1 MRRVL
6 VLIVIAGCL
15 LAVGSK
21 EIRMGAGWE
30 QYGQSAGYTQQQWNN
45 LTQQQRDRIKAN
57 TGTNVGLV
65 GSLAGIQGSPGGVY
79 PATNVD
85 YPTIDAMFKEGP
97 AYQTAS
103 LVDDGSGGTGG
114 TGTYEAP
121 KVLAESPEWLAY
133 LNALGLEEEQ
143 FRSDIDR
150 TKGLY
155 GAEKDRQLQ
164 DLPAGY
170 MQQRRGISGSL
181 ETRGMS
187 RSGEFLRKLAENRA
201 AQGRAE
207 GAVQGQYAFQL
218 GSLESQLAQKMI
230 DINARKAQQELSL
243 RSQGYQ

>member
-65 GSLAGIQGSPGGVY
+65 GSLAGIQGSTGGVY

-85 YPTIDAMFKEGP
+85 YPTIDSVFQEGP
-97 AYQTAS
+97 TYQSTA
-103 LVDDGSGGTGG
+103 VDDGSGSGYGG
-114 TGTYEAP
+114 AAP
-121 KVLAESPEWLAY
+121 ARVLSESPEWLAY

-201 AQGRAE
+201 AQGSAE

-218 GSLESQLAQKMI
+218 GSLESQHAQKMI